1 VDSVFQRNDK
11 KKGHMKY
18 FKRNETR
25 KINIGGVKIGGGA
38 PIAVQSMTNTDTRDW
53 KSTVKQIKQ
62 LEEAGC
68 EIIRV
73 SLPDMES
80 AQNVSK
86 IKKNIKIPLVADIH
100 FDYRIALEAIKQG
113 IDKLRINPGNIGSK
127 DRVEAVVREAKK
139 AHIPIRIGVNAGS
152 LKSAQNL
159 HDNNSKAKAL
169 AAAAIEHV
177 KILEKLK
184 FYDIAVSLKASN
196 IAATVE
202 AYKIFA
208 SKRNYPL
215 HLGITEAGSLF
226 SGTIKSA
233 AGLGIMLY
241 DGLGDTVRV
250 SLTAD
255 PVEEVKAA
263 HSLLRALN
271 LRKSGIEIIS
281 CPTCSRTE
289 VDLIK
294 IVADM
299 EQAAAKIK
307 NIKKPLKVAIMGC
320 VVNGPG
326 EAREADIGIAG
337 GKNEGILFQDGKI
350 IRKVKSNEWV
360 STLIKIIKDR
370 VKG

>member
-1 VDSVFQRNDK
+1 
-11 KKGHMKY
+11 MKF
-18 FKRNETR
+18 FKRNQTR
-25 KINIGGVKIGGGA
+25 QINIGGVAIGGGA
-38 PIAVQSMTNTDTRDW
+38 PVAVQSMTNTNSRDW
-53 KSTVKQIKQ
+53 RVTVKQIKM

-80 AQNVSK
+80 ALNVSK

-113 IDKLRINPGNIGSK
+113 IDKLRINPGNIGGK
-127 DRVEAVVREAKK
+127 EKVEALVKEAKA

-152 LKSAQNL
+152 LKSVHKFEDNL
-159 HDNNSKAKAL
+159 SRAKEL
-169 AAAAIEHV
+169 SNAAMEHV
-177 KILEKLK
+177 RILEKNK

-196 IAATVE
+196 IETTVE

-215 HLGITEAGSLF
+215 HLGITEAGSIF
-226 SGTIKSA
+226 SGTVKSS

-241 DGLGDTVRV
+241 DGIGDTIRV

-263 HSLLRALN
+263 YLLLQSLELRN
-271 LRKSGIEIIS
+271 SGIEIIS
-281 CPTCSRTE
+281 CPTCSRCE

-294 IVADM
+294 IVSELEKEIPKVKKLKQRA
-299 EQAAAKIK
+299 
-307 NIKKPLKVAIMGC
+307 KPLKVAVMGC

-326 EAREADIGIAG
+326 EAKDADFGIAG
-337 GKNEGILFQDGKI
+337 GKNTGILFKNGEI
-350 IRKVKSNEWV
+350 AGKVKPEKWVKTLVSLIRNE
-360 STLIKIIKDR
+360 R
-370 VKG
+370 